1 MDRIKISEGQFVE
14 SSELLFSFVR
24 SPGPGGQNVNKVATA
39 AQLRFDAR
47 NSSAIP
53 EAVFERLKK
62 LAGSRMTADGVIVIT
77 AHTHRT
83 QRANKEAALSRLTDL
98 LRQAVRPPTKRVKT
112 KPSRASKERRLTS
125 KKQTSGKKQ
134 LRGKVRSDD

>member
-1 MDRIKISEGQFVE
+1 MLNISETISIDEQEVAFT
-14 SSELLFSFVR
+14 FVR

-47 NSSAIP
+47 NSRAISD
-53 EAVFERLKK
+53 AMFARLKK

-83 QRANKEAALSRLTDL
+83 QRANKAAAISRLTEL
-98 LRQAVRPPTKRVKT
+98 LEQAARTPTERVKT

-125 KKQTSGKKQ
+125 KKLTSGKKQ

>member
-1 MDRIKISEGQFVE
+1 MLNISETISIDEQEVAFT
-14 SSELLFSFVR
+14 FVR

-47 NSSAIP
+47 NSRAISD
-53 EAVFERLKK
+53 AMFARVKK

-98 LRQAVRPPTKRVKT
+98 LRQAEKPPTKRVKT